1 MQRKVIIG
9 IALILVMI
17 LALSLPA
24 AADEYKRT
32 STGFRY
38 IGEIFHEKQINY
50 HHGAGS
56 FYIRGYGEVSGSHDV
71 HTVKYGETQ
80 VRRPQNDEN
89 DNDEENNDENNDN
102 NDFITVKDSKV
113 NISMYIR
120 GRTDPAA
127 ASDQI
132 LRMEEQALA
141 EVQSERERAIQNL
154 NARRVQEDMDGATYQ
169 AEMRR
174 LQDHYDELIKGII
187 DAYSEAKRNIRILSS
202 NQIKLPRNEATVRVG
217 VDMNP
222 GEEGYIRQSIASV
235 SGSEEYLKIRSD
247 FENTGG
253 TTKRQLEVDGFIN
266 ETMRVDGYA
275 RVYESSEVREGRT
288 KTGWWD
294 TQP

>member
-1 MQRKVIIG
+1 MQRKAIIGLALTLVIIFA
-9 IALILVMI
+9 I
-17 LALSLPA
+17 SLPVFGA
-24 AADEYKRT
+24 EYKRT

-38 IGEIFHEKQINY
+38 IGEIFHQKEINY
-50 HHGAGS
+50 HMGSGS
-56 FYIRGYGEVSGSHDV
+56 FFIRGFGEVSGSHDV
-71 HTVKYGETQ
+71 HTVKYGDVE
-80 VRRPQNDEN
+80 VIIPQTDDDE
-89 DNDEENNDENNDN
+89 DNENR
-102 NDFITVKDSKV
+102 FTTIKDSKV

-127 ASDQI
+127 GSPEI

-141 EVQSERERAIQNL
+141 EVEREREQAIQNL
-154 NARRVQEDMDGATYQ
+154 NARRIQEDMDGASFQ

-174 LQDHYDELIKGII
+174 LQNYYDEIVQGII
-187 DAYSEAKRNIRILSS
+187 DAYSEAKRNVRILSS
-202 NQIKLPRNEATVRVG
+202 NNINLPRNEALVRVG
-217 VDMNP
+217 VDMDP
-222 GEEGYIRQSIASV
+222 GEEGYIRQTIAAR
-235 SGSEEYLKIRSD
+235 SGSEEYLRIRSD

-275 RVYESSEVREGRT
+275 RVFESSEVREGRA

>member
-9 IALILVMI
+9 ITLILVMI

-38 IGEIFHEKQINY
+38 IGEIYHEKSIDY
-50 HHGAGS
+50 HGGSGS
-56 FYIRGYGEVSGSHDV
+56 FFVRGFGEASGSHDV
-71 HTVKYGETQ
+71 HSVSYT
-80 VRRPQNDEN
+80 NDDII
-89 DNDEENNDENNDN
+89 DNKLNLN
-102 NDFITVKDSKV
+102 
-113 NISMYIR
+113 MYIR

-141 EVQSERERAIQNL
+141 EVESEREQAIQNL
-154 NARRVQEDMDGATYQ
+154 NARRVQEDMDGATFQ

-174 LQDHYDELIKGII
+174 LQNHYDELVNGII

-202 NQIKLPRNEATVRVG
+202 NQINLSRNPATVRVG

>member
-50 HHGAGS
+50 HHGSGS

-71 HTVKYGETQ
+71 HTVKYGKAET
-80 VRRPQNDEN
+80 RTPQTD
-89 DNDEENNDENNDN
+89 DNDEDNDSGLM
-102 NDFITVKDSKV
+102 VVPDSKV
-113 NISMYIR
+113 NLSMYIR

-141 EVQSERERAIQNL
+141 EVEREREQAIQNL
-154 NARRVQEDMDGATYQ
+154 NTRRVQEDMDGATYQ

-174 LQDHYDELIKGII
+174 LQDHYDELVKGII
-187 DAYSEAKRNIRILSS
+187 DAYSEAKRNVRILSS
-202 NQIKLPRNEATVRVG
+202 NKINLARNEATVRVG

-235 SGSEEYLKIRSD
+235 SGSEEYLRIRSD

-288 KTGWWD
+288 RTGWWD
-294 TQP
+294 RQP